1 MAFEHRQRETP
12 AGSPQHAGERTV
24 DGERERPVFADRLD
38 AALEAVRTPAL
49 VGLDPHL
56 ELLPEPFAE
65 ARRPGASRAARA
77 AAVESFCKSLIE
89 IVAGRVAAVKPQSAF
104 FELLGSEGV
113 AAWEHTVEHA
123 HAHDLLVIGDVKR
136 SDIASTA
143 AAYASAFLDGPAAC
157 DAITVN
163 PYLGADSITPFLS
176 ACERARAGL
185 FVLVRTSNEGS
196 GEFQLHGSPPVCER
210 VAAAVARWGEP
221 FVGNSGFSSIGA
233 VVGATH
239 PDELARLRALMP
251 RSILLLPGY
260 GAQGA
265 TARDVRAAFT
275 DVEHPWR
282 GALVNS
288 SRGIAFAWRDKRWSN
303 RSWKDATSA
312 ALDAMIAELSSP

>member
-1 MAFEHRQRETP
+1 MGEGP
-12 AGSPQHAGERTV
+12 A
-24 DGERERPVFADRLD
+24 FADRLD
-38 AALEAVRTPAL
+38 EALETVRTPAI

-56 ELLPEPFAE
+56 ELLPPDFAE
-65 ARRPGASRAARA
+65 ARAPHAARAARA
-77 AAVESFCKSLIE
+77 AAIESFCKSLIE
-89 IVAGRVAAVKPQSAF
+89 IVAGRIAAVKPQSAF
-104 FELLGSEGV
+104 FELLGSEGI
-113 AAWEHTVEHA
+113 AAWERTVEHA
-123 HAHDLLVIGDVKR
+123 HAHGLLVIGDVKR

-143 AAYASAFLDGPAAC
+143 AAYASAFLDHDPRGSAC

-163 PYLGADSITPFLS
+163 PYLGTDSITPFLA

-221 FVGNSGFSSIGA
+221 FVGKSGFSSIGA

-265 TARDVRAAFT
+265 GPRDVRAAFT
-275 DVEHPWR
+275 DVERPWR

-288 SRGIAFAWRDKRWSN
+288 SRGIAFAWRDKRWAN
-303 RSWKDATSA
+303 RPWKDAASA
-312 ALDAMIAELSSP
+312 ALDAMIAELSFP